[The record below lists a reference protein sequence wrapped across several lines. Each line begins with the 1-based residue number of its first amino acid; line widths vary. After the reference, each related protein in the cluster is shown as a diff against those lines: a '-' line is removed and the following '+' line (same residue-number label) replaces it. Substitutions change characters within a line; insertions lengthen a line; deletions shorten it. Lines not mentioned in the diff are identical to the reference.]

1 MIRLAI
7 LASGGGSNMQAIV
20 DAYKFG
26 VLKGL
31 AEVVL
36 VISNNAN
43 AFVLERARKENIKSV
58 CIERKS
64 FKDDE
69 FFNKA
74 IFTKLQVASVDLVC
88 LAGYMRMID
97 KEILKVYNRR
107 ILNIHPALLPKFGGK
122 GMYGHFV
129 HEAVV
134 KAGVKKS
141 GATVHFVN
149 EEYDSGKIILQKEV
163 EISKSDTPGDI
174 AKKVLEAEHK
184 IYPQAIKKV
193 IEEKFE
199 VKNDFSLY

>member
-20 DAYKFG
+20 AAYKFG
-26 VLKGL
+26 ILKGL

-36 VISNNAN
+36 VISNNTN
-43 AFVLERARKENIKSV
+43 AFVLERAKKENIKSV

-69 FFNKA
+69 SFNK
-74 IFTKLQVASVDLVC
+74 KVLVELQAANADLVC

-97 KEILKVYNRR
+97 KEILKVYNGR

-134 KAGVKKS
+134 KAGEKKS
-141 GATVHFVN
+141 GATVHFAN
-149 EEYDSGKIILQKEV
+149 EEYDSGRIILQKEV
-163 EISKSDTPGDI
+163 EVSKSDTPEDV
-174 AKKVLEAEHK
+174 ARKVLEAEHK

-193 IEEKFE
+193 IEE
-199 VKNDFSLY
+199 NLRG

>member
-1 MIRLAI
+1 MIRLVI
-7 LASGGGSNMQAIV
+7 LASVGGSNMQAIV

-36 VISNNAN
+36 VISNNTN
-43 AFVLERARKENIKSV
+43 AFVLERAKKENIKSV

-64 FKDDE
+64 FKDE
-69 FFNKA
+69 ESFNKEVLA
-74 IFTKLQVASVDLVC
+74 ELQAANADLVC

-97 KEILKVYNRR
+97 KEILNVYNGR

-134 KAGVKKS
+134 KAGEKKS
-141 GATVHFVN
+141 GATVHFAN

-163 EISKSDTPGDI
+163 EVSKSDTPEEV
-174 AKKVLEAEHK
+174 ARKVLEVEHK

-193 IEEKFE
+193 IEE
-199 VKNDFSLY
+199 NLRG

>member
-1 MIRLAI
+1 MIRLII

-26 VLKGL
+26 ILKGL

-36 VISNNAN
+36 VISNNTN
-43 AFVLERARKENIKSV
+43 AFVLERAKKENIKSV
-58 CIERKS
+58 CIERKN
-64 FKDDE
+64 FKNDE
-69 FFNKA
+69 SFNKEVL
-74 IFTKLQVASVDLVC
+74 TELQVANADLVC

-97 KEILKVYNRR
+97 KKILKVYNGRV
-107 ILNIHPALLPKFGGK
+107 LNIHPALLPKFGGK

-134 KAGVKKS
+134 KAGEKKS
-141 GATVHFVN
+141 GATVHFAN

-163 EISKSDTPGDI
+163 EISKSDAPEDVAI
-174 AKKVLEAEHK
+174 KVLEVEHK

-193 IEEKFE
+193 IEE
-199 VKNDFSLY
+199 NLRG

>member
-1 MIRLAI
+1 MIRLVI
-7 LASGGGSNMQAIV
+7 LASVGGSNMQAIV

-36 VISNNAN
+36 VISNNTN
-43 AFVLERARKENIKSV
+43 AFVLERAKKENIKSV

-69 FFNKA
+69 SFNKKVLA
-74 IFTKLQVASVDLVC
+74 ELQAANADLVC

-97 KEILKVYNRR
+97 KEILKVYNGR

-122 GMYGHFV
+122 GMYGLFV

-134 KAGVKKS
+134 KAGEKKS
-141 GATVHFVN
+141 GATVHFAN

-163 EISKSDTPGDI
+163 EVSKSDTPEDV
-174 AKKVLEAEHK
+174 ARKVLEVEHK

-193 IEEKFE
+193 IEE
-199 VKNDFSLY
+199 NLRG